1 MTCNNLPG
9 VCVCKNVV
17 PWQICSFS
25 VFAQSIASR
34 SAPLQGEADCHV
46 ASFLAMTCRRWA
58 GVRGCKDAMIC
69 NNLPGACVCKDAM
82 PCKTLPG
89 ICICLGALP
98 GQSRPGIYPPAAL
111 GIQGNCIRFPEKKQ
125 FLFRQKNQIFLA
137 VPGDI
142 LNFYRLNYGLRQT
155 VGEFSYHE
163 NSIFIHQYSF

>member
-1 MTCNNLPG
+1 
-9 VCVCKNVV
+9 
-17 PWQICSFS
+17 
-25 VFAQSIASR
+25 
-34 SAPLQGEADCHV
+34 
-46 ASFLAMTCRRWA
+46 
-58 GVRGCKDAMIC
+58 MIC

-98 GQSRPGIYPPAAL
+98 GHSRPGIYPPAAL

-142 LNFYRLNYGLRQT
+142 PNFYRLNYGLRQT
-155 VGEFSYHE
+155 AGEFSYHE
-163 NSIFIHQYSF
+163 NGIFIHQYSF